1 MIPLQLKAGGHRVL
15 IFSGMTRMLD
25 IVQDFLTMQ
34 QYSFERL
41 DGSIRGSDRF
51 DALHRFS
58 TPSTENSSVAPTFV
72 FLLSVR
78 AGGQGLNL
86 TQADTCIFLDSD
98 FNPQVDLQAE
108 DRVHRIGQQKPVLV
122 LRFLSQKTVEEG
134 ILLSARK
141 KAAVAH
147 QVLGPTGSFP
157 DDTSAVDDVAPRALL
172 DAILV
177 GAQSAIDARDGNAA
191 SEGSVST
198 SVWQC
203 AAGSVAD
210 AAAQGKDSFDKNF
223 ASCDW
228 SRVLSRHDSKEE
240 GDELVAGGGGAAYKL
255 EYQPLEL
262 GGRSLDVSRLQGQT
276 TTAAPARM
284 RHIAAETRARSSKR
298 ELPADA
304 VLAAAAAK
312 EEAARTRRTAKWAA
326 EGYRSLR
333 LPPLAE
339 EEDNA
344 DDLMADIL
352 ESSAQGCMSFVV
364 GDVARPMC
372 RAEGRHYILHCVD
385 RGGSWPDRGVFSAL
399 NRAHGTQIQKAYEL
413 AAKMKDLH
421 LGDAHCVSLS
431 TATSEPAFAAHGVVL
446 LVCLERLT
454 DGTRRIELESF
465 RHGIM
470 TLRQHC
476 TSLASVVTCHFH
488 TPMPPPP
495 CPWYAAERELRSQ
508 LLRRL
513 PSATISV
520 YLFRRASGRST
531 SEDVVAPPIRESQTS
546 RLARAFFS
554 NPLPA
559 SSVEKHIQVISP
571 SHKQTSTVASPSQSM
586 PHATSKPQLQCRSSA
601 AAAAPIAAPVAPSPQ
616 SRATASALSPLHSS
630 TTPPL
635 FYGLQFGLH
644 QLAWGTASLQV
655 ISRATLT

>member
-1 MIPLQLKAGGHRVL
+1 MQLKASGHRVL

-25 IVQDFLTMQ
+25 IVQDFLIMQ

-51 DALHRFS
+51 DALQRFS
-58 TPSTENSSVAPTFV
+58 APSTENSSVAPTFV

-147 QVLGPTGSFP
+147 QVLGPTGGFP
-157 DDTSAVDDVAPRALL
+157 DDTSVIDDVAPRALL

-177 GAQSAIDARDGNAA
+177 GAQSAIDAHA
-191 SEGSVST
+191 SGGSGST

-210 AAAQGKDSFDKNF
+210 AAALGKDSFDKYF

-240 GDELVAGGGGAAYKL
+240 GDELVAGGGGAAYEL

-262 GGRSLDVSRLQGQT
+262 DGQSLDASRLQGQT
-276 TTAAPARM
+276 TTSASARM
-284 RHIAAETRARSSKR
+284 RHIAADTRARSSKR

-304 VLAAAAAK
+304 VLAAATAK
-312 EEAARTRRTAKWAA
+312 EEAARTRRAAKWAA
-326 EGYRSLR
+326 EGYSSLR
-333 LPPLAE
+333 LPLLAE

-399 NRAHGTQIQKAYEL
+399 NRAHGTQIQKAYEF
-413 AAKMKDLH
+413 AAKMKDLR

-431 TATSEPAFAAHGVVL
+431 TATSEPASAAHSVVL
-446 LVCLERLT
+446 LVCLERLA
-454 DGTRRIELESF
+454 DGTRRIELEAF

-470 TLRQHC
+470 ALRQHC
-476 TSLASVVTCHFH
+476 SSLGSAITCHFH

-495 CPWYAAERELRSQ
+495 CPWYAAERDLRSQ
-508 LLRRL
+508 LLRQL

-520 YLFRRASGRST
+520 YLFRPTSGRST
-531 SEDVVAPPIRESQTS
+531 SEDAVAQPIRESRTS

-559 SSVEKHIQVISP
+559 RSVEKHVQVISP
-571 SHKQTSTVASPSQSM
+571 SQKQTSSVASPSQCM
-586 PHATSKPQLQCRSSA
+586 PHAASKPQPQCRSSA
-601 AAAAPIAAPVAPSPQ
+601 AAAAPIAAPAAPSPQ
-616 SRATASALSPLHSS
+616 SHATASVLFPLHSS

-655 ISRATLT
+655 TSLATLN